1 MPPLFLIVLSLWLL
15 AGCSALPVA
24 PAREHA
30 EISPEAAGC
39 LARLSG
45 TANAPSHRLNNNGFS
60 IVNWNI
66 QKGKHENWAG
76 DLQQLNAGADLL
88 ILQEAPR
95 ENDAWDDFTPAHYVS
110 FAEGFGIKQSVT
122 GVLTMSSVAPL
133 SECKFVA
140 FEPWFGTRKATLV
153 TEYALTD
160 SAETLLVVN
169 IHSINFS
176 FGVKHMH
183 KQLRQAATVIEHHDG
198 PVLLSGDF
206 NTWRRRRAEVVETI
220 VERLGL
226 VPLQYEVDHRKRW
239 FGRALDHIYV
249 RGLRTL
255 HATSMELDSSD
266 HNPMAVHFSYA
277 QLPRG
282 VKAAP

>member
-1 MPPLFLIVLSLWLL
+1 MRAESLIVLLLWL
-15 AGCSALPVA
+15 AVGCSAQSVA
-24 PAREHA
+24 PAA
-30 EISPEAAGC
+30 ERADVFPETSAC
-39 LARLSG
+39 LADLSD
-45 TANAPSHRLNNNGFS
+45 TAGARSQGLNNGFS

-66 QKGKHENWAG
+66 QKGKHEDWAA
-76 DLQQLNAGADLL
+76 DLQELHAGADLM

-95 ENDAWDDFTPAHYVS
+95 ESDAWDELLQPHFRS
-110 FAEGFGIKQSVT
+110 FAEGFGFTKSVT

-133 SECKFVA
+133 TECNLVA

-160 SAETLLVVN
+160 SVETLLVVN

-176 FGVKHMH
+176 FGVNHMQ
-183 KQLRQAATVIEHHDG
+183 KQLRQAAIVIEHHDG

-206 NTWRRRRAEVVETI
+206 NTWRGRRAEVVETI
-220 VERLGL
+220 VEGLGL
-226 VPLQYEVDHRKRW
+226 VPLEYEVDHRKRW

-249 RGLRTL
+249 RGLRAV
-255 HATSMELDSSD
+255 HATSMELASSD

-277 QLPRG
+277 ALPRG
-282 VKAAP
+282 MKAAP